1 MFDLEKEIEL
11 LERCASECALISDLA
26 TDIRVRDENKKL
38 AFEYKQIVADLKS
51 YRQVWTT
58 PYRVN

>member
-26 TDIRVRDENKKL
+26 TDIRMRDENKKL
-38 AFEYKQIVADLKS
+38 AFEYKQIADDLKAS
-51 YRQVWTT
+51 RQSWMT
-58 PYRVN
+58 PQI